1 MPDPLFIDNF
11 GPLPIVRPASAAELG
26 DLVRR
31 AAAAGQ
37 SVYPVGGGTM
47 LHVGLPPARPGVAVD
62 VRSLDTVIDYPARDM
77 TITVGAGI
85 TLARLDEI
93 LRGENQRLPV
103 DVPLPGQATLGGA
116 LAVSASGPR
125 RYGFGTLRDYVIGIS
140 AVNDE
145 GHEIKAGGRVV
156 KNVAGYDLCKLFI
169 GSLGTP
175 GVITRVTLKVRPR
188 PEAQAML
195 VGGCPAVAL
204 ADLLER
210 LHTSAT
216 RPVCIDVRGPA
227 EADAD
232 FQVFVGFEE
241 NRQAVDWQVK
251 QIQQELR
258 PGYSLLVRRDADAEQ
273 DFRRLTDATLNSACA
288 LSFKANLLPSAVAG
302 FLRKAREIVAGPLQ
316 AHAGNGIVIGHVGGD
331 LTAERAAAMLASLQ
345 EPAAAAQGNVIV
357 LRCPPEWKRSLPVWG
372 APRGDLRLMRAVKDK
387 LDPRRLFNP
396 GRFVDG
402 I

>member
-1 MPDPLFIDNF
+1 M
-11 GPLPIVRPASAAELG
+11 
-26 DLVRR
+26 
-31 AAAAGQ
+31 
-37 SVYPVGGGTM
+37 
-47 LHVGLPPARPGVAVD
+47 
-62 VRSLDTVIDYPARDM
+62 
-77 TITVGAGI
+77 
-85 TLARLDEI
+85 
-93 LRGENQRLPV
+93 
-103 DVPLPGQATLGGA
+103 
-116 LAVSASGPR
+116 
-125 RYGFGTLRDYVIGIS
+125 
-140 AVNDE
+140 
-145 GHEIKAGGRVV
+145 
-156 KNVAGYDLCKLFI
+156 
-169 GSLGTP
+169 
-175 GVITRVTLKVRPR
+175 
-188 PEAQAML
+188 
-195 VGGCPAVAL
+195 
-204 ADLLER
+204 
-210 LHTSAT
+210 
-216 RPVCIDVRGPA
+216 RGPA